1 MPSLIGNYSITPT
14 NTSSVN
20 TDSIATITAL
30 STSVASAT
38 NDLLLPALDAKAP
51 KHSPFFTGNV
61 QGVTASMVTAT
72 KADNSSSTVQTEIN
86 VLRTSL
92 DDKAD
97 SHNPSFTGTVS
108 GLTAQSVTSNGL
120 PGTGPRN
127 VQQDIDTL
135 RNDVSTKANT
145 TTVTALSNTVAT
157 KADTSTVAT
166 VIANVNTINTTLSN
180 KADRLNTSM
189 IGDVTVNPK
198 SEPND
203 LETTLSINSTKTNG
217 NLYSTLYLNNDVGN
231 AKVWYN
237 NDLGMSLT
245 TSGPVIRISAGNNA
259 AVAIDALK
267 TVDFKSAI
275 KNRLAGVE

>member
-1 MPSLIGNYSITPT
+1 MPSLIGNYNITPT

-38 NDLLLPALDAKAP
+38 KDLLLPALDAKAP
-51 KHSPFFTGNV
+51 KHSPYFTGNV
-61 QGVTASMVTAT
+61 QGITASMVTAT
-72 KADNSSSTVQTEIN
+72 KADNTSSTVQSEIN

-180 KADRLNTSM
+180 KADRLSTSM
-189 IGDVTVNPK
+189 IGDVTVHPK

-203 LETTLSINSTKTNG
+203 LETTLSINSTKING

-231 AKVWYN
+231 ANVW
-237 NDLGMSLT
+237 
-245 TSGPVIRISAGNNA
+245 
-259 AVAIDALK
+259 
-267 TVDFKSAI
+267 
-275 KNRLAGVE
+275 